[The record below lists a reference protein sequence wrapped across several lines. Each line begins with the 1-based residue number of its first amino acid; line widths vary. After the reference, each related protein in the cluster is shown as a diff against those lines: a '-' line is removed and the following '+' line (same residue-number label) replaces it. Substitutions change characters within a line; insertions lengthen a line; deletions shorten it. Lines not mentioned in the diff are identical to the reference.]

1 MESGTKKKKID
12 YYTED
17 LVVNILARLPLKS
30 ITAFTLVCKEWKSIV
45 ESQYLH
51 ELFMSHHQDSH
62 PSWSLM
68 CRETHK
74 EVIAHYRC
82 DTWGLT
88 QSLGSYISSFLT
100 HKFGI
105 HKEKVTVEAYT
116 DVGLILVSLKQTYYV
131 ANPISRQ
138 CVEIPPLPRLPRRA
152 DIFKPSGLATRIEN
166 GVVLGYKVVLMKDT
180 TDTDDISLLIYSS
193 ETGLW
198 SFNTVQSPYLL
209 KRVAWFNPVSL
220 NGNLYWLCYNN
231 YRDHLVV
238 SHNLYATGTESDQC
252 RVIEFPHLE
261 NDVYFRRAFTTS
273 QGSLMYMKIINEE
286 KDDGSLG
293 LKLCVWRLKSG
304 EWEIV
309 SEISPACIKSGL
321 DYFPLAIN
329 PFDANKMYLWSEMHK
344 CLVSTSLL
352 KGKFRRHKKLEYS
365 SDGRIMSFAGDW
377 SPFEHLF
384 NPCFS
389 RFALP
394 HWLHRIPSSPP
405 TDKLRMRI
413 RLRKRAT

>member
-138 CVEIPPLPRLPRRA
+138 CDLLFLVCLE
-152 DIFKPSGLATRIEN
+152 E
-166 GVVLGYKVVLMKDT
+166 
-180 TDTDDISLLIYSS
+180 LIYTNLLDLQH
-193 ETGLW
+193 EQKTA
-198 SFNTVQSPYLL
+198 SFQVT
-209 KRVAWFNPVSL
+209 
-220 NGNLYWLCYNN
+220 
-231 YRDHLVV
+231 
-238 SHNLYATGTESDQC
+238 
-252 RVIEFPHLE
+252 
-261 NDVYFRRAFTTS
+261 
-273 QGSLMYMKIINEE
+273 
-286 KDDGSLG
+286 
-293 LKLCVWRLKSG
+293 KL
-304 EWEIV
+304 
-309 SEISPACIKSGL
+309 
-321 DYFPLAIN
+321 F
-329 PFDANKMYLWSEMHK
+329 
-344 CLVSTSLL
+344 
-352 KGKFRRHKKLEYS
+352 
-365 SDGRIMSFAGDW
+365 
-377 SPFEHLF
+377 
-384 NPCFS
+384 
-389 RFALP
+389 
-394 HWLHRIPSSPP
+394 
-405 TDKLRMRI
+405 
-413 RLRKRAT
+413 

>member
-116 DVGLILVSLKQTYYV
+116 DVGLIL
-131 ANPISRQ
+131 
-138 CVEIPPLPRLPRRA
+138 
-152 DIFKPSGLATRIEN
+152 
-166 GVVLGYKVVLMKDT
+166 
-180 TDTDDISLLIYSS
+180 
-193 ETGLW
+193 
-198 SFNTVQSPYLL
+198 
-209 KRVAWFNPVSL
+209 RVAWFNPVSL

-304 EWEIV
+304 KWEIV